1 MFWHVSFV
9 QNVKCNLKLA
19 KKVVQRVIVKLGN
32 LKKYMHLECWVIIPH
47 HIVTNANLDFHLD
60 LT

>member
-1 MFWHVSFV
+1 M
-9 QNVKCNLKLA
+9 QLEIG
-19 KKVVQRVIVKLGN
+19 KKVVQRVIVKLGY